1 MHALLVELEWIDD
14 HRVGQTRGHICE
26 DGRAHPR
33 GELEVSHRDAVVV
46 EEPVCDG
53 FLGRRDRE
61 VHDYSQDAAT
71 IVVRSEDGCIFRS
84 GGHSRQRR
92 TNNRRATYIRASLPQ
107 LMRASASPPFFAQYR
122 RLMEASEASWEW
134 LHRILVVFSRGKKK
148 QLDVHEQ

>member
-1 MHALLVELEWIDD
+1 
-14 HRVGQTRGHICE
+14 
-26 DGRAHPR
+26 
-33 GELEVSHRDAVVV
+33 VSHRDAVVV

-107 LMRASASPPFFAQYR
+107 LMRASASPPFLR
-122 RLMEASEASWEW
+122 SIDGSWKPVKP
-134 LHRILVVFSRGKKK
+134 LGSGFTGF
-148 QLDVHEQ
+148 